1 LEPIPESVEA
11 MVERDAAFDD
21 DTLLDQLRGVSEQV
35 QELVPDC
42 IGMSVAL
49 LEDDI
54 VLTLVATEAEIAVL
68 DAMQYL
74 GNGPCVRGAETGEV
88 VELNGSELLDEER
101 WRIFARASAASA
113 VVSTLTLPIMSESKV
128 VGSVNLYA
136 GSAQAFTGLH
146 QELARAL
153 NAWAP
158 GAVTNAD
165 LSWSTRAQA
174 QEMPRKLRER
184 ARFDTAVGLLA
195 AREELTIEEAG
206 QRLLDAARRA
216 GVSLTRIVQAVIA
229 HYGHR

>member
-1 LEPIPESVEA
+1 
-11 MVERDAAFDD
+11 MVERDAAFED
-21 DTLLDQLRGVSEQV
+21 DTLLDQLRGVSERV

-49 LEDDI
+49 IEDNI
-54 VLTLVATEAEIAVL
+54 VLTLVATKAEIAVL

-74 GNGPCVRGAETGEV
+74 ADGPCVRGAEVGEV
-88 VELNGSELLDEER
+88 VELNGNELLDEER

-113 VVSTLTLPIMSESKV
+113 VASTLTLPIMSGGKV

-146 QELARAL
+146 EELARML
-153 NAWAP
+153 DAWAP

-165 LSWSTRAQA
+165 LSWSTRERAQD
-174 QEMPRKLRER
+174 MPRQLRER

-195 AREELTIEEAG
+195 AREEVTIEEAG
-206 QRLLDAARRA
+206 DRLLDAARRA
-216 GVSLTRIVQAVIA
+216 GVSLSRIVQAVIA